1 MLRAEQVEEL
11 MSLVSALDRETLI
24 RQFQCYQASFPLD
37 FSADFLRTSSLER
50 LRHIFVAVCLQTQ
63 HMPEITHAA

>member
-37 FSADFLRTSSLER
+37 FSPDFLRTSSLER

>member
-11 MSLVSALDRETLI
+11 MCVVSALDREALI
-24 RQFQCYQASFPLD
+24 RQFQSYQASFPLD
-37 FSADFLRTSSLER
+37 FSQDFLRTASLER